1 MSSNN
6 SQIILET
13 ELYVVTDVAI
23 SNYRDQK
30 YIIRS
35 ALAGGARMIQFR
47 DKRMDISEFTEMA
60 RELRREVPK
69 GSALFIIND
78 YADVSKAV
86 GADGVHLGQDD
97 MPVAEARSILG
108 EDAVIGLST
117 HSVEQAKDAHKLGVD
132 YFNVGPIFPTRT
144 KEGGASQVG
153 TGLITEIKSFAKIP
167 FTTMGG
173 INLSKVDQV
182 IKAGADRVAVV
193 SAAVGAENVEA
204 ACRNL
209 IRTVRKVKLERS
221 IYGRN
226 K

>member
-6 SQIILET
+6 RQHILDT
-13 ELYVVTDVAI
+13 ELYVVTDGAI
-23 SNYRDQK
+23 SNFRDQK
-30 YIIRS
+30 DIVRS

-47 DKRMDISEFTEMA
+47 DKHLDMREFTEMA
-60 RELRREVPK
+60 QELRREVPK

-97 MPVAEARSILG
+97 MTVAQARSILG

-117 HSVEQAKDAHKLGVD
+117 HSVEQARDAHKLGVD
-132 YFNVGPIFPTRT
+132 YFNVGPIFPTKT
-144 KEGGASQVG
+144 KEGGISPVG
-153 TGLITEIKSFAKIP
+153 TGLITEIKVFTKIP

-173 INLSKVDQV
+173 INLGNIGKV

-193 SAAVGAENVEA
+193 SAVVGAKDVEK
-204 ACRNL
+204 ACRDL
-209 IRTVRKVKLERS
+209 VKTVRKIKIERNDLS
-221 IYGRN
+221 PR
-226 K
+226 